1 MTNPIFLQFTSG
13 QPKRET
19 IADWQVDVISISAA
33 ARGADEKAPEPVEVQ
48 PDDVLELELEDGTRL
63 LVAAEDAE
71 RYLGKTLGRDGKNS
85 GAIHVGPALRLSG
98 AHLPQGASRDGIGT
112 WILRAL
118 RIYRTGPVG
127 MTALAA
133 AGSIQDHQLDHR
145 NGLFRLSADRWELT
159 SVQAMPIFAEPVLL
173 FLHGTIS
180 STEGSFGKLWESDA
194 RRRIVAEYGERI
206 YGFEHRT
213 LTDSPVANALALVA
227 TLPVDARLHLVSH
240 SRGGI
245 VGELLARANCTGGEA
260 FPADD
265 IERFNEQAEST
276 GRKGYEQDKNDL
288 LQLGKL
294 LKEKSIK
301 VERFVRVAGPLR
313 GTTLLS
319 GRLDRWASVTLNL
332 LGLGL
337 KATSAAVPVMGVAS
351 KGYDLLQKF
360 LLAVV
365 KERTDARIMPGLEA
379 MMPDSPLVAMLN
391 APGVQVEFPL
401 HVIAGDYRGDGLL
414 SWLGDYL
421 SESFYGGQT
430 DLVVNTPSM
439 SGGAARLQG
448 IWLKS
453 VAGPQVNHLSYFG
466 RDESATPLV
475 DALTGKNDG
484 FEKLAGPSTER
495 IARGGKDPIP
505 KPDAPIALM
514 LPGIMGTQLGL
525 GDDRIWFNPFRMIVG
540 GISKLKADTEG
551 VNTFGW
557 IDGSYERFSKYLAQS
572 HEVRP
577 FVYDWRLSIK
587 DAAARFENELVN
599 AMKEAKDR
607 NKPLRIVAHS
617 MGGLVARL
625 ALKNHWAEFK
635 SIPNSRLVQFGTP
648 NMGSHSIALVLMGRD
663 GFIQKIERW
672 ADLKNNMKEFLD
684 TVRDYPGVLELLPWP
699 EASEGID
706 YFDVQN
712 WDSWAAQDAE
722 NRSRARGEDFKKVKG
737 AGDGWF
743 APSLEKLLAAKTT
756 VELLRDAPVD
766 TECTLYVAGSQSTPI
781 KIRLEGDE
789 VEAMSTPDGDG
800 RVPWKTGKPDGVPI
814 WYVDAAHGDLLDH
827 VESFEHYVKLL
838 EAGQCGLPVKPIG
851 SRDGGGSVYMP
862 LPRQTYGLYPTAEEV
877 LAAALCGRNP
887 NSKDETQTLPA
898 VIKIIHG
905 NFAAADTPILF
916 GAYANDPLR
925 GSAHFLDRHL
935 QGSLG
940 KAQIM
945 GRYPCQ
951 PGEVMVFLR
960 SEPNAKPG
968 GAIVVGLGAVGEL
981 KPGALTRTLTHGL
994 MEYARIWEQ
1003 QQKPDNKE
1011 PIAVDLSAVLVGTGR
1026 AALSTELGMRGLVD
1040 AIRRAGQLFAQAK
1053 MTVRIGSV
1061 TLYEEEESR
1070 VIAAAEA
1077 LSDLVRDKKNLG
1089 IVSYDGKIRS
1099 ADGAYRARSTDTSG
1113 TRGWYRV
1120 HITTGCDNGQLRFTL
1135 VSDRARNEVSEEP
1148 DQRQAVDGLIRSSTA
1163 STADQPG
1170 LSRALFEL
1178 MVPNGFKE
1186 ALHDVYGL
1194 TLSVDANAAVYPWEL
1209 MRDEAGRFE
1218 SPLATRTRIVR
1229 QLASPHGRSRVP
1241 TVDNKRILVV
1251 GDTQSGLPELLGA
1264 QQEGRATAALYSNRG
1279 YTDNFLQK
1287 PDGQSVLVNLFDGE
1301 YKIIHLAAHGTVAN
1315 ENDKDSYTGMVLDKD
1330 TYLTTAQISK
1340 MRHVPELVFINCC
1353 HLGSMKGDARPRWGK
1368 LAANLATE
1376 FIEMGCKA
1384 VIAAGWAV
1392 DDAAAETFAVTFH
1405 TAMLDG
1411 ISFGEAVLTARNTTW
1426 QRHPS
1431 TNTWGAYQAY
1441 GDERYRLD
1449 KDAEQESETCD
1460 YIHVGQIIGD
1470 LDRLH
1475 ARIKMLNSEK
1485 DKKEIDEYRQR
1496 LEQIETAARA
1506 SFFQYAAIRERLGA
1520 AWADF
1525 DDKGRAIEHYRAALA
1540 QEDGLSS
1547 LKALEQLANLEV
1559 RYGEELMKKKEN
1571 SSDKDALKKEE
1582 ENRKQGDEMMKAGL
1596 KHLNILANIQNTV
1609 ERQSLLASRWKRH
1622 AQALHTAKK
1631 LDEIPDALKEM
1642 TVAYFGAADLS
1653 LQQGGERDYYP
1664 LLNAMD
1670 GIFLLKT
1677 WDENALWDEHKDQR
1691 DALLEEAKRNGNR
1704 RYEDEHTFFHAMAV
1718 VDAARVDALWACF
1731 DGRDGEAIMQES
1743 VQDALA
1749 ASYSEVLT
1757 RLGNKREKNSTINQI
1772 QALVDLMEVAEK
1784 NAPIRKALRNLQEKI
1799 SVVYG

>member
-1 MTNPIFLQFTSG
+1 
-13 QPKRET
+13 
-19 IADWQVDVISISAA
+19 VDVISISAA
-33 ARGADEKAPEPVEVQ
+33 ARGADEKAPEPVEMK

-71 RYLGKTLGRDGKNS
+71 RYLGKTIKRDGDDS

-98 AHLPQGASRDGIGT
+98 AHLPHGAARDGVGT
-112 WILRAL
+112 WVLRAL
-118 RIYRTGPVG
+118 RIFRTGPVG

-159 SVQAMPIFAEPVLL
+159 SVQVMPPSAEPVLL

-194 RRRIVAEYGERI
+194 RRRIVAAYGERI

-227 TLPVDARLHLVSH
+227 ALPVGGRLHLVSH

-245 VGELLARANCTGGEA
+245 VGELLARANRTGDDA
-260 FPADD
+260 FSVDD
-265 IERFNEQAEST
+265 VERFNKQAEST
-276 GRKGYEQDKNDL
+276 GRKGYEQEMKDL

-337 KATSAAVPVMGVAS
+337 KATSAAVPVMSVAS
-351 KGYDLLQKF
+351 KGYDLVQKF

-391 APGVQVEFPL
+391 APEAEVDFSL

-453 VAGPQVNHLSYFG
+453 VAGPKVHHLSYFE

-475 DALTGKNDG
+475 DALTGRNNG
-484 FEKLAGPSTER
+484 FEKLAAPSTER
-495 IARGGKDPIP
+495 IARGGKENIP

-525 GDDRIWFNPFRMIVG
+525 GDERIWFNPFRMIVG

-572 HEVRP
+572 YEVRP
-577 FVYDWRLSIK
+577 FVYDWRLSLQ
-587 DAAARFENELVN
+587 DAAARFDEELVK
-599 AMKEAKDR
+599 AMAEAKLR
-607 NKPLRIVAHS
+607 KKPLRIVAHS

-625 ALKNHWAEFK
+625 ALKNHWTEFK
-635 SIPNSRLVQFGTP
+635 SIPGSRLVQFGTP

-684 TVRDYPGVLELLPWP
+684 TVRDYPGVLELLPWT
-699 EASEGID
+699 SESDGID
-706 YFDVQN
+706 YFDPKT
-712 WDSWAAQDAE
+712 WEDWAARDAE
-722 NRSRARGEDFKKVKG
+722 NRSRTCGDGYEKVKG
-737 AGDGWF
+737 AGDGWLM
-743 APSLEKLLAAKTT
+743 PRKEKLLAARAT
-756 VELLRDAPVD
+756 VELLLDAKVD

-789 VEAMSTPDGDG
+789 VEAVSTPEGDG

-827 VESFEHYVKLL
+827 VEAFEQYVKLL
-838 EAGQCGLPVKPIG
+838 ETGDCDLAKKPIG
-851 SRDGGGSVYMP
+851 SRDGGGAVFMP
-862 LPRQTYGLYPTAEEV
+862 MPRQTYGLYPTAEEV

-887 NSKDETQTLPA
+887 NRKDEKQTLPA

-905 NFAAADTPILF
+905 NFAAADTPILM

-940 KAQIM
+940 KAQDM
-945 GRYPCQ
+945 GRYPNQ

-1011 PIAVDLSAVLVGTGR
+1011 PIIVNLSAVLVGTGH
-1026 AALSTELGMRGLVD
+1026 AALSVELGMRGLVD
-1040 AIRRAGQLFAQAK
+1040 AIRRAGQLFAHAK

-1061 TLYEEEESR
+1061 TLYEEEETR
-1070 VIAAAEA
+1070 VIAAAEV
-1077 LSDLVRDKKNLG
+1077 LSELVRDKKNLG
-1089 IVSYDGKIRS
+1089 IVSYDGQIRS
-1099 ADGAYRARSTDTSG
+1099 ADGAYRGRCTDTSG

-1120 HITTGCDNGQLRFTL
+1120 HITSGAEDGQLRFTL
-1135 VSDRARNEVSEEP
+1135 VTDRARNEVSEEP
-1148 DQRQAVDGLIRSSTA
+1148 DQHQAVDGLIRSATT

-1178 MVPNGFKE
+1178 MVPNGLKE
-1186 ALHDVYGL
+1186 SLHDVRGL
-1194 TLSVDANAAVYPWEL
+1194 ILGVDASAAVYPWEL
-1209 MRDEAGRFE
+1209 MRDEAERFE
-1218 SPLATRTRIVR
+1218 SPLATRVGIVR
-1229 QLASPHGRSRVP
+1229 QLASPQGRMRVP
-1241 TVDNKRILVV
+1241 TVEKHRILVV
-1251 GDTQSGLPELLGA
+1251 GDTQSGLLELLGA
-1264 QQEGRATAALYSNRG
+1264 QQEGKATAELYRNRG
-1279 YTDNFLQK
+1279 YEDEFLQK
-1287 PDGQSVLVNLFDGE
+1287 ADGQSVLINLFDGE
-1301 YKIIHLAAHGTVAN
+1301 YKIIHLAAHGTVAD
-1315 ENDKDSYTGMVLDKD
+1315 ENDKDKKGHTGMVLGKD

-1340 MRHVPELVFINCC
+1340 LRHVPELVFINCC
-1353 HLGSMKGDARPRWGK
+1353 HLGSMKEDARPRWGK

-1392 DDAAAETFAVTFH
+1392 DDAAAETFAKTFH
-1405 TAMLDG
+1405 TAMLDNKP
-1411 ISFGEAVLTARNTTW
+1411 FGEAVLTARNTTW

-1441 GDERYRLD
+1441 GDERYRLN
-1449 KDAEQESETCD
+1449 KDADKETEKYD
-1460 YIHVGQIIGD
+1460 YIHVGQIISD
-1470 LDRLH
+1470 LDQLH
-1475 ARIKMLNSEK
+1475 ARIKSVQDKQEK
-1485 DKKEIDEYRQR
+1485 VEYQQR
-1496 LEQIETAARA
+1496 LEQIEIAARTN
-1506 SFFQYAAIRERLGA
+1506 FFQYAAIRERLGA

-1525 DDKGRAIEHYRAALA
+1525 DDKGRAIEHYCSALV

-1547 LKALEQLANLEV
+1547 LKSLEQLANLEV
-1559 RYGEELMKKKEN
+1559 RHGEALMK
-1571 SSDKDALKKEE
+1571 EE
-1582 ENRKQGDEMMKAGL
+1582 KSRKQGDVLMKSGL
-1596 KHLNILANIQNTV
+1596 KRLKSIVSIGETV
-1609 ERQSLLASRWKRH
+1609 ERLSLLGSSYKRR
-1622 AQALHTAKK
+1622 AQALHATGKTK
-1631 LDEIPDALKEM
+1631 EIPKVLEEM
-1642 TVAYFGAADLS
+1642 TEAYTEAVKLS
-1653 LQQGGERDYYP
+1653 LHRDGERDYYP

-1670 GIFLLKT
+1670 GIFLLAT
-1677 WDENALWDEHKDQR
+1677 WGKNTLMNEQKKYRAI
-1691 DALLEEAKRNGNR
+1691 LLEEAIRNGQHR
-1704 RYEDEHTFFHAMAV
+1704 FESERTYFHALSK
-1718 VDAARVDALWACF
+1718 VDAARVNALWACF
-1731 DGRDGEAIMQES
+1731 DGRDGESITQQI
-1743 VQDALA
+1743 VLNALA
-1749 ASYSEVLT
+1749 VSYRDVHT
-1757 RLGNKREKNSTINQI
+1757 RLGNPREKNSALNQI
-1772 QALVDLMEVAEK
+1772 DVLVELMNGAAQYESIRNALS
-1784 NAPIRKALRNLQEKI
+1784 NLREA
-1799 SVVYG
+1799 

>member
-1 MTNPIFLQFTSG
+1 MSKQLFLQFTSG

-33 ARGADEKAPEPVEVQ
+33 ARGANEKAPEPVEVQ

-71 RYLGKTLGRDGKNS
+71 RYLGKTLGRDGDAA
-85 GAIHVGPALRLSG
+85 GAIQVGPALRLSG
-98 AHLPQGASRDGIGT
+98 AHLPQGASRDGVGT

-118 RIYRTGPVG
+118 RIFRTGPVG

-145 NGLFRLSADRWELT
+145 NGLFHLSANRWELT
-159 SVQAMPIFAEPVLL
+159 SVPAMPTFAEPVLL

-180 STEGSFGKLWESDA
+180 STVGSFGKLWESDA

-213 LTDSPVANALALVA
+213 LTDSPIANALALVA
-227 TLPVDARLHLVSH
+227 TLPVGARLHLVSH

-245 VGELLARANCTGGEA
+245 VGELLARANRTEDEA
-260 FPADD
+260 FSADD
-265 IERFNEQAEST
+265 IERFNQQAEST
-276 GRKGYEQDKNDL
+276 GRKGYEQDKKDL

-301 VERFVRVAGPLR
+301 VDRFVRVAGPLR

-337 KATSAAVPVMGVAS
+337 KATSAAVPIMGVAS
-351 KGYDLLQKF
+351 QGYDLLQKF

-391 APGVQVEFPL
+391 APGVQVDFPL

-453 VAGPQVNHLSYFG
+453 VAGPQVHHLSYFE
-466 RDESATPLV
+466 RVESTAPLV
-475 DALTGKNDG
+475 NALTGKNEG
-484 FEKLAGPSTER
+484 FEKLAAPSTAR
-495 IARGGKDPIP
+495 IARGGKEPIP
-505 KPDAPIALM
+505 KLDAPIALM

-525 GDDRIWFNPFRMIVG
+525 GDDRIWFNWFRLVVG
-540 GISKLKADTEG
+540 GISKLKSDTSG
-551 VNTFGW
+551 VGTFGW
-557 IDGSYERFSKYLAQS
+557 IDGSYERFSKHLVQS

-587 DAAARFENELVN
+587 DAAARFDEELVK
-599 AMKEAKDR
+599 AMAEAKR
-607 NKPLRIVAHS
+607 RKQPLRIVAHS

-635 SIPNSRLVQFGTP
+635 SIPGSRLVQFGTP

-663 GFIQKIERW
+663 SFIQKIERW
-672 ADLKNNMKEFLD
+672 ADLKNNMKEFLN

-706 YFDVQN
+706 YFDSQN
-712 WDSWAAQDAE
+712 WENWAAQDAE

-743 APSLEKLLAAKTT
+743 APRKEALLAAQAT
-756 VELLRDAPVD
+756 VALLRDAQVD
-766 TECTLYVAGSQSTPI
+766 MECTLYVAGSQSTPI
-781 KIRLEGDE
+781 KIRLEGEE
-789 VEAMSTPDGDG
+789 VEAVSTPDGDG

-827 VESFEHYVKLL
+827 VDAFEQYVRLL
-838 EAGQCGLPVKPIG
+838 ETGQCGLPAKPIG
-851 SRDGGGSVYMP
+851 SRDGGGAVFMP
-862 LPRQTYGLYPTAEEV
+862 LPRQTYGIYPTAEEV
-877 LAAALCGRNP
+877 LAAALCGRSSNR
-887 NSKDETQTLPA
+887 KDKKQTLLTT
-898 VIKIIHG
+898 IKIIHG
-905 NFAAADTPILF
+905 NFSVADTPILI
-916 GAYANDPLR
+916 GAYANDSLR

-935 QGSLG
+935 QGSLD
-940 KAQIM
+940 KAQVM
-945 GRYPCQ
+945 GRYPCH

-994 MEYARIWEQ
+994 MEYTRIWEQ
-1003 QQKPDNKE
+1003 QQKTDCKE
-1011 PIAVDLSAVLVGTGR
+1011 ACVVNLSAVLVGTGH
-1026 AALSTELGMRGLVD
+1026 AALSVELGMRCLVD
-1040 AIRRAGQLFAQAK
+1040 ALRTAGQHFAQAK

-1070 VIAAAEA
+1070 VIAAAET
-1077 LSDLVRDKKNLG
+1077 LNELLRDKKNLG
-1089 IVSYDGKIRS
+1089 VVSYDGQIRN
-1099 ADGAYRARSTDTSG
+1099 ADGAYRGRSTDTSG
-1113 TRGWYRV
+1113 MRGWYRV
-1120 HITTGCDNGQLRFTL
+1120 HITSGTADGQLSFTL
-1135 VSDRARNEVSEEP
+1135 VTDRARNEVNEEP
-1148 DQRQAVDGLIRSSTA
+1148 DQRQAVDGLIRAATT

-1178 MVPNGFKE
+1178 MIPNGLKE
-1186 ALHDVYGL
+1186 SLHDACGL
-1194 TLSVDANAAVYPWEL
+1194 ILSVSADAAVYPWEL
-1209 MRDEAGRFE
+1209 MRDEAERFE
-1218 SPLATRTRIVR
+1218 SPLATRVGIVR
-1229 QLASPHGRSRVP
+1229 QLASPQGRMHVP
-1241 TVDNKRILVV
+1241 TVEKCRILVV
-1251 GDTQSGLPELLGA
+1251 GDTQSDLPELFGA
-1264 QQEGRATAALYSNRG
+1264 QQEGKATAELYRNRG
-1279 YTDNFLQK
+1279 YEDEFLQK
-1287 PDGQSVLVNLFDGE
+1287 ADGQSVLVNLFDGQ
-1301 YKIIHLAAHGTVAN
+1301 YKIIHLAAHGTVADEN
-1315 ENDKDSYTGMVLDKD
+1315 EKDSYTGMVLGKD

-1340 MRHVPELVFINCC
+1340 MRYVPELVFINCC
-1353 HLGSMKGDARPRWGK
+1353 HLGSMKEDAHPRWGK

-1392 DDAAAETFAVTFH
+1392 DDAAAETFAKTFH
-1405 TAMLDG
+1405 TSMLNDKT
-1411 ISFGEAVLTARNTTW
+1411 FGEAVRIARETTW
-1426 QRHPS
+1426 QQHPS

-1441 GDERYRLD
+1441 GDECYRLN
-1449 KDAEQESETCD
+1449 KDVSQTPESFD
-1460 YIHVGQIIGD
+1460 YIHVGQIIRD
-1470 LDRLH
+1470 LDQLH
-1475 ARIKMLNSEK
+1475 ARIKSVPDKQEK
-1485 DKKEIDEYRQR
+1485 IVCQQR
-1496 LEQIETAARA
+1496 LEQIETAARS
-1506 SFFQYAAIRERLGA
+1506 SFFQQASIRERLGA

-1547 LKALEQLANLEV
+1547 LKGLEQLANLEV
-1559 RYGEELMKKKEN
+1559 RNGADLMKHEK
-1571 SSDKDALKKEE
+1571 S
-1582 ENRKQGDEMMKAGL
+1582 RKQGDALMNAGL
-1596 KHLNILANIQNTV
+1596 KRLKAIVKIGETV
-1609 ERQSLLASRWKRH
+1609 ERLSLLGSSYKRH
-1622 AQALHTAKK
+1622 AQALHATGKTK
-1631 LDEIPDALKEM
+1631 GVLKELQEM
-1642 TVAYFGAADLS
+1642 TKAYSEATELS
-1653 LQQGGERDYYP
+1653 LYRSGTRDYYP
-1664 LLNAMD
+1664 LLNFM
-1670 GIFLLKT
+1670 GGLFLLKS
-1677 WDENALWDEHKDQR
+1677 WDDKELWDEYKEQLGV
-1691 DALLEEAKRNGNR
+1691 LLEDAVRNGQQR
-1704 RYEDEHTFFHAMAV
+1704 FDVERTYFHAMSA
-1718 VDAARVDALWACF
+1718 VDAALVDALWACF
-1731 DGRDGEAIMQES
+1731 DGRDSES
-1743 VQDALA
+1743 ITKPVILNALTVA
-1749 ASYSEVLT
+1749 YRDVHT
-1757 RLGNKREKNSTINQI
+1757 RFGNPREKNSALNQI
-1772 QALVDLMEVAEK
+1772 DVLIGLINEAARYESIRQAL
-1784 NAPIRKALRNLQEKI
+1784 RKLKEKI
-1799 SVVYG
+1799 EQESS